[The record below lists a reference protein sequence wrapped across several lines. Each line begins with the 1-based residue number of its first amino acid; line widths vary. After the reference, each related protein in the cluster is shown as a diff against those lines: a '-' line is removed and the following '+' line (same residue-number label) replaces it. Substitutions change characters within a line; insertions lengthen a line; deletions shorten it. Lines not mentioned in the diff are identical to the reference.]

1 MIALA
6 APTPTGM
13 GILTQIQGGL
23 PVTEPTPLHLMPHNG
38 QTEMVTDTEIIPQ
51 EPIRMHV
58 LYKPEPQPKQ
68 ADWGARIQT
77 VMDMLTLMMHSRTK

>member
-1 MIALA
+1 
-6 APTPTGM
+6 
-13 GILTQIQGGL
+13 
-23 PVTEPTPLHLMPHNG
+23 
-38 QTEMVTDTEIIPQ
+38 MVTDTEIIPQ

-68 ADWGARIQT
+68 ADWDARIQT